1 MHTVM
6 CMQVWKR
13 GSWLRVDSTIAGYSK
28 RLRVERGAVSMLL
41 QGTDS
46 DAPGAML
53 KIDHKKKK
61 VSNLSLL

>member
-1 MHTVM
+1 
-6 CMQVWKR
+6 
-13 GSWLRVDSTIAGYSK
+13 
-28 RLRVERGAVSMLL
+28 MLL

-61 VSNLSLL
+61 VSTLKVL